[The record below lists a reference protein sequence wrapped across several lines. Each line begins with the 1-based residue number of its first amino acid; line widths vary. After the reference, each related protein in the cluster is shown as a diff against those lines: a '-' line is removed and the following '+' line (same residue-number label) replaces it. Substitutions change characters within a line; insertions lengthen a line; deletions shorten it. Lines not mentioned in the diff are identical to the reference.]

1 MANLETALT
10 PFGYKT
16 LISKGLEKEIIYYNI
31 NDNYH
36 NYVVSAKENLV
47 PAVVGSHNTIT
58 MSHCAFADYDGVFP
72 TKPDPTEIENVISRV
87 QYSFVNEEC
96 SYGDFNQP
104 NLNINVNIN
113 SWLYELSN
121 LTYNFNMQG
130 LTIDLW
136 DYVTATIQTLNLSTK
151 NYDNVKYLT
160 NLGLNWVPKTNST
173 AGKMTIKEQGIPKTK
188 SMMGF
193 DLNNL
198 LKISPKYVNFKEGS
212 KREMVDNS
220 SIRFGSPF
228 FLSFSTYSV
237 GGTPIN
243 NTAGRFSLV
252 PNEFGYWVDGTTFLN
267 TATVESSDL
276 TAYKTIQPAAIV
288 GNNTYYLNEIGAYPT
303 KAGFVGYAT
312 KMINTNG
319 NGDTL
324 LTGLINQAK
333 LFMKT
338 YAIYDSVNDIY
349 TLPINMSTIA
359 TNSEINYITN
369 KVGGN
374 VKLNFIYNPN
384 DNNSPIIQLV

>member
-1 MANLETALT
+1 
-10 PFGYKT
+10 
-16 LISKGLEKEIIYYNI
+16 
-31 NDNYH
+31 
-36 NYVVSAKENLV
+36 
-47 PAVVGSHNTIT
+47 
-58 MSHCAFADYDGVFP
+58 
-72 TKPDPTEIENVISRV
+72 
-87 QYSFVNEEC
+87 
-96 SYGDFNQP
+96 
-104 NLNINVNIN
+104 
-113 SWLYELSN
+113 
-121 LTYNFNMQG
+121 
-130 LTIDLW
+130 
-136 DYVTATIQTLNLSTK
+136 
-151 NYDNVKYLT
+151 
-160 NLGLNWVPKTNST
+160 
-173 AGKMTIKEQGIPKTK
+173 
-188 SMMGF
+188 
-193 DLNNL
+193 
-198 LKISPKYVNFKEGS
+198 
-212 KREMVDNS
+212 MVDNS

>member
-47 PAVVGSHNTIT
+47 PTVVGSHSTIT
-58 MSHCAFADYDGVFP
+58 MSHCAFADYGGVFA
-72 TKPDPTEIENVISRV
+72 TKPDQTEIQNVISRV

-96 SYGDFNQP
+96 SYGNFNQP

-121 LTYNFNMQG
+121 LTYDFNMQG

-151 NYDNVKYLT
+151 NYDNLRYLT
-160 NLGLNWVPKTNST
+160 NLGLNWVPKTS
-173 AGKMTIKEQGIPKTK
+173 
-188 SMMGF
+188 F

-198 LKISPKYVNFKEGS
+198 LKVSPRYVHLKEGS
-212 KREMVDNS
+212 RREMVDNS

-237 GGTPIN
+237 NGTPVSG
-243 NTAGRFSLV
+243 TAGRFSLV
-252 PNEFGYWVDGTTFLN
+252 PNEFGYWVNGTTFLN

-276 TAYKTIQPAAIV
+276 TGYKTIQPAAIV
-288 GNNTYYLNEIGAYPT
+288 GNNTYYLNEIGAWPT

-324 LTGLINQAK
+324 LTGLINQAI

-338 YAIYDSVNDIY
+338 YAIHDSVSDIY

-369 KVGGN
+369 KFGGN
-374 VKLNFIYNPN
+374 VKLNFIYNSN
-384 DNNSPIIQLV
+384 DNTSPIIQLV